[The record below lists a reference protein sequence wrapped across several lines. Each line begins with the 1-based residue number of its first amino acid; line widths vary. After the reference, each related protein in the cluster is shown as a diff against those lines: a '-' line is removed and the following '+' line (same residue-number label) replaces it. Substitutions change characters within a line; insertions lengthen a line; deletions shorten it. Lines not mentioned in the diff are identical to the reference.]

1 MRVTYIAKNVYA
13 SALRFAF
20 LFIMVSKLNIDLI
33 QSTWHFAPS
42 SIQEQE
48 TYLSC
53 LIPLPPPSEVT
64 CMLIHICWTLDL
76 GLDTRSSH
84 SLASW
89 TPQVRIGRA
98 DHPLDWPL

>member
-1 MRVTYIAKNVYA
+1 
-13 SALRFAF
+13 
-20 LFIMVSKLNIDLI
+20 
-33 QSTWHFAPS
+33 
-42 SIQEQE
+42 
-48 TYLSC
+48 LSC